1 MPDDGI
7 TMSGQD
13 ALDAFMRGLSPANFV
28 KNVVVPASVKIGN
41 QIQDRL
47 EKSPGPSNSP
57 VKWASRK
64 QQIWYHASRRAAGLP
79 AKYTRVSDPWS
90 QKLEQSWVTIATD
103 DGAITGNPAD
113 YAPLVQSE
121 EQQSAQHEATGW
133 VTDAQA
139 VAQIEQTDVIGRI
152 IGAEIA
158 GWLAKLGG
166 T

>member
-1 MPDDGI
+1 MSDDGI

-28 KNVVVPASVKIGN
+28 KNVVVPAAVKIGE
-41 QIQDRL
+41 QIRDRL
-47 EKSPGPSNSP
+47 EKDPGPSNSP
-57 VKWASRK
+57 VIWASAKSRA
-64 QQIWYHASRRAAGLP
+64 WYHIARKADGLP
-79 AKYTRVSDPWS
+79 AKYKRGGPWS
-90 QKLEQSWVTIATD
+90 QELEQSWVTIATP
-103 DGAITGNPAD
+103 DGAILGNPAD
-113 YAPLVQSE
+113 YAPLVQSA
-121 EQQSAQHEATGW
+121 EQQSAQHKATGW